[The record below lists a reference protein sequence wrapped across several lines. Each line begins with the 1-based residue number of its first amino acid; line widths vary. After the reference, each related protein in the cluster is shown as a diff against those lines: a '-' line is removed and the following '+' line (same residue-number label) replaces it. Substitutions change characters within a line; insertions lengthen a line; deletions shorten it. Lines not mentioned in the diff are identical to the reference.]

1 MALHQDVIVGI
12 DGSAPSEEA
21 AAWALKE
28 LRGSGRTLNL
38 VHVITP
44 AGPESAAES
53 ELRSAGDEVLT
64 RLSVRLAHLDA
75 AHPDG
80 ASDTTIDT
88 EVVIGDPA
96 EALSALASDASL
108 LVLGHHGAGQGN
120 SPRLGT
126 VSFGLPGH
134 ALSSVLVHRV
144 RTGSEFDDPAAHP
157 TMRSGPGLP
166 PTTGG
171 SDAPVDAVPADDG
184 NARADAGPGRT
195 RGVVVVGLDTS
206 EYAAVAALDA
216 AEFAVG
222 SGQRLRVLVGV
233 DALADAAARAR
244 AEADLAWLRREFPTL
259 DADAEFPTG
268 DPVDALIRASEDAD
282 LIAIGK
288 RGIGQ
293 FAAMTSQ
300 LGRTSSAVLS
310 GAHSSVLLVTFR
322 PDPRLE
328 SRTSVRR

>member
-1 MALHQDVIVGI
+1 VSSSDPYHRGDTVALHQAVIVGI

-28 LRGSGRTLNL
+28 LRRSGRTLNL

-44 AGPESAAES
+44 ASPESAAES

-108 LVLGHHGAGQGN
+108 LVLGHHGVGQGN

-126 VSFGLPGH
+126 VSFDLPCH

-144 RTGSEFDDPAAHP
+144 RTGSAFDDTAAHP
-157 TMRSGPGLP
+157 TMRSGSGQP
-166 PTTGG
+166 PTTVG
-171 SDAPVDAVPADDG
+171 SDALVDAVPADDG
-184 NARADAGPGRT
+184 NARRCRT
-195 RGVVVVGLDTS
+195 RAHTWSRRRGSRHLGVRCRG
-206 EYAAVAALDA
+206 
-216 AEFAVG
+216 G
-222 SGQRLRVLVGV
+222 SRRRRVRRWQRT
-233 DALADAAARAR
+233 ASARS
-244 AEADLAWLRREFPTL
+244 RR
-259 DADAEFPTG
+259 
-268 DPVDALIRASEDAD
+268 S
-282 LIAIGK
+282 
-288 RGIGQ
+288 RGIG
-293 FAAMTSQ
+293 
-300 LGRTSSAVLS
+300 
-310 GAHSSVLLVTFR
+310 
-322 PDPRLE
+322 
-328 SRTSVRR
+328 

>member
-1 MALHQDVIVGI
+1 M
-12 DGSAPSEEA
+12 
-21 AAWALKE
+21 
-28 LRGSGRTLNL
+28 
-38 VHVITP
+38 
-44 AGPESAAES
+44 
-53 ELRSAGDEVLT
+53 
-64 RLSVRLAHLDA
+64 
-75 AHPDG
+75 
-80 ASDTTIDT
+80 
-88 EVVIGDPA
+88 
-96 EALSALASDASL
+96 
-108 LVLGHHGAGQGN
+108 
-120 SPRLGT
+120 
-126 VSFGLPGH
+126 
-134 ALSSVLVHRV
+134 
-144 RTGSEFDDPAAHP
+144 
-157 TMRSGPGLP
+157 
-166 PTTGG
+166 
-171 SDAPVDAVPADDG
+171 
-184 NARADAGPGRT
+184 
-195 RGVVVVGLDTS
+195 
-206 EYAAVAALDA
+206 AALDA

-328 SRTSVRR
+328 SCTSVRR

>member
-1 MALHQDVIVGI
+1 DESPAFELEHRLPGRGAAGLLRLGEVGLGEQFAGFESPFDDLAGGPGGHPRGDRGGVVGELPRKRQQFIHTTTIADAYI
-12 DGSAPSEEA
+12 DRCISSSADLTIRLRMSQLIRSVSPRRHRGTAPRCDRRHRRFSTERGGRRV
-21 AAWALKE
+21 ALKE
-28 LRGSGRTLNL
+28 LRRSGRTLNL

-75 AHPDG
+75 AHPDA

-108 LVLGHHGAGQGN
+108 LVLGHHGVGQGN

-166 PTTGG
+166 PT
-171 SDAPVDAVPADDG
+171 
-184 NARADAGPGRT
+184 
-195 RGVVVVGLDTS
+195 
-206 EYAAVAALDA
+206 
-216 AEFAVG
+216 
-222 SGQRLRVLVGV
+222 
-233 DALADAAARAR
+233 
-244 AEADLAWLRREFPTL
+244 
-259 DADAEFPTG
+259 
-268 DPVDALIRASEDAD
+268 
-282 LIAIGK
+282 
-288 RGIGQ
+288 
-293 FAAMTSQ
+293 
-300 LGRTSSAVLS
+300 
-310 GAHSSVLLVTFR
+310 
-322 PDPRLE
+322 
-328 SRTSVRR
+328 